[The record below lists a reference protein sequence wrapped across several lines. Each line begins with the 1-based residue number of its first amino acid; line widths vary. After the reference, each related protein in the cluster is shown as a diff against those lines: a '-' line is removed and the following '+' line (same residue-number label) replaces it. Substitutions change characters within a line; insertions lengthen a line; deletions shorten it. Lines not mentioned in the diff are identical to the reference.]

1 MQWNFSMVEASRP
14 EPAIDEEKLKFFIFK
29 IAIWDYFDNYEATYM
44 AFPVDE
50 KSRLLTNTILS
61 YLKSIMVQVNL
72 IFLLFFL
79 SFGLCSYLLVSELFW
94 CFVSPSFMI
103 KK

>member
-1 MQWNFSMVEASRP
+1 MQWNFSTVEASRP

-72 IFLLFFL
+72 IFLFFFVFWPVQLFAR
-79 SFGLCSYLLVSELFW
+79 V
-94 CFVSPSFMI
+94 
-103 KK
+103 